1 MAEKAI
7 RLHCNVRDANEPEQ
21 SNEQQEEAL
30 QVTTSTDREG
40 VEHGTTIIAHWPGT
54 IVDATNGGKP
64 DGVRHEADGDT
75 HGWLKVDPPSRIC

>member
-21 SNEQQEEAL
+21 SNEQQEKAL

-40 VEHGTTIIAHWPGT
+40 VEHGTTIIAHWPEPSH
-54 IVDATNGGKP
+54 ATNGGKSATSFFWRACQFTP
-64 DGVRHEADGDT
+64 V
-75 HGWLKVDPPSRIC
+75 